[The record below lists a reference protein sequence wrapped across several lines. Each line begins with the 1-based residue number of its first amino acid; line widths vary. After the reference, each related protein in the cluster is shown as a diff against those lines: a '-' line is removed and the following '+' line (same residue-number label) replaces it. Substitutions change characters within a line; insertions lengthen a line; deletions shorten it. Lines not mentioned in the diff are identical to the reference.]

1 MVIKKDPSHAKRGRR
16 NKNLLLAQKYIEP
29 TLPNVKYNYS
39 KNNSYHELDVEEY
52 INELNKDIKLYEG
65 LKKKRTFI
73 PNILTQI
80 ERQVNKLAEF
90 SCSFNLEGK
99 GEYLQ
104 SYYDMK
110 EHLDEIG
117 FWDDFEKYDKRCKT
131 KGLEKDDITNHYSLV
146 HNPHYRQVPWFEKL

>member
-1 MVIKKDPSHAKRGRR
+1 MVVKKDSSHAKRGRR
-16 NKNLLLAQKYIEP
+16 KKNLLLAQKYVEP
-29 TLPNVKYNYS
+29 TLPKVKYNYS
-39 KNNSYHELDVEEY
+39 QNNPRLELEVKEY
-52 INELNKDIKLYEG
+52 VNELNKDIKLYEE

-99 GEYLQ
+99 GEYPQ

-117 FWDDFEKYDKRCKT
+117 FWDDFEKYDERCKS
-131 KGLEKDDITNHYSLV
+131 KYLEKDDDTNHYLV
-146 HNPHYRQVPWFEKL
+146 QKTKSHYSRFY